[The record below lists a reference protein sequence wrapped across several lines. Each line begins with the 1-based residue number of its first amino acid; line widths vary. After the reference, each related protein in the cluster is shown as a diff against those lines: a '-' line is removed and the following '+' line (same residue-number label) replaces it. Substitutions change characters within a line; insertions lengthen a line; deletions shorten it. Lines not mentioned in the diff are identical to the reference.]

1 MEKKDQKIK
10 IIALVGP
17 TAVGKTMFSLE
28 IAKRFNCEIVSCDS
42 MQLYKYM
49 DIGSAKPTES
59 ERSQVPHHL
68 VDMIDPR
75 EPFSVAK
82 YQSLARDAVSDIAE
96 RGRTP
101 LLTGGTGLYLYSVIY
116 DMDFSAPPAVDAE
129 YRESLYRKAEE
140 EGPEA
145 LYKDLEQADPEAASR
160 IHPNNV
166 KRVVRA
172 LEAVHQGSGIR
183 DMSNAFTPYPK
194 YDSVLIC
201 LDRNRDELYKRIDE
215 RAEAIFNAGLVDEVK
230 SLMEMGLTDDD
241 ISMKGIGYKE
251 VINYLNGEYD
261 LDEAVR
267 LVKRNSRHYAK
278 RQLTWFRRTPGMKWF
293 NISDYQSEQECLEDI
308 IKWLEAR

>member
-1 MEKKDQKIK
+1 MENNDRKIR

-28 IAKRFNCEIVSCDS
+28 IAKKFGCEIVSCDS
-42 MQLYKYM
+42 MQLYRFM
-49 DIGSAKPTES
+49 DIGSAKPTEE

-82 YQSLARDAVSDIAE
+82 YQSLAREACEDIAS

-116 DMDFSAPPAVDAE
+116 DMDFSAPPADSK
-129 YRESLYRKAEE
+129 YREQLYAKADA

-145 LYKDLEQADPEAASR
+145 LYKELESVDPEAAAR

-166 KRVVRA
+166 KRVIRA
-172 LEAVHQGSGIR
+172 LEAARQGSGIR
-183 DMSNAFTPYPK
+183 AMSDAFTPYDL
-194 YDSVLIC
+194 YDPVLIC
-201 LDRNRDELYKRIDE
+201 LDRNRDELYNRIDK
-215 RAEAIFNAGLVDEVK
+215 RAEAIFDAGLVDEVK
-230 SLMEMGLTDDD
+230 NLMAMGLTDDD

-251 VINYLNGEYD
+251 VINYLDGEYD
-261 LDEAVR
+261 LDEAIR

-293 NISDYQSEQECLEDI
+293 NISDYRSEQECLEDI
-308 IKWLEAR
+308 IKWLESR